1 MPEQQIIA
9 LACLFD
15 AFAWAADPTGGAMRR
30 ACEGLREGLAL
41 TNEAGAKSEAAEII
55 RQFLAQVDDV
65 EMTLENNQIEIREI
79 KDGPR
84 R

>member
-1 MPEQQIIA
+1 VPEQQIIA

-30 ACEGLREGLAL
+30 ACEGLREGLAISDAMGG
-41 TNEAGAKSEAAEII
+41 TSEAAEII
-55 RQFLAQVDDV
+55 RGFLAQVDDV
-65 EMTLENNQIEIREI
+65 EMTLENNQIKIREI